1 MVSARGS
8 RAATGHSLRAP
19 VPPEAEPRCE
29 ATRAHPAG
37 RRGRGRCRCHT
48 SGSAP
53 GLHRGAPGPSPTS
66 FSSFSPHFSSFWFH
80 EMSTSQP
87 RNRPPPQSLEKCA
100 SRRGPG
106 LGAALATAVA
116 RCPVTPPP
124 RVRCRRR
131 TCYPAPG
138 CGVRSETTSF
148 YRHLRGQSDV
158 AGRLVPRFPDARLLS
173 PTARNLALV
182 TCDACTRWV
191 RSGLKSLRI
200 ARRRAR
206 QEKPLGPHLWRVCA
220 APAGPPGIRPGRPAA
235 RVPCPRLW
243 RSGRHV

>member
-1 MVSARGS
+1 
-8 RAATGHSLRAP
+8 
-19 VPPEAEPRCE
+19 
-29 ATRAHPAG
+29 
-37 RRGRGRCRCHT
+37 
-48 SGSAP
+48 
-53 GLHRGAPGPSPTS
+53 
-66 FSSFSPHFSSFWFH
+66 
-80 EMSTSQP
+80 MSTSQP
-87 RNRPPPQSLEKCA
+87 RNRPPPQSLEKYA
-100 SRRGPG
+100 SCRGPG
-106 LGAALATAVA
+106 LGAALAAAVA
-116 RCPVTPPP
+116 PCPVTPPP

-191 RSGLKSLRI
+191 RSGLESLRI

-206 QEKPLGPHLWRVCA
+206 QEKPPGPHLRRVCA

>member
-1 MVSARGS
+1 M
-8 RAATGHSLRAP
+8 
-19 VPPEAEPRCE
+19 
-29 ATRAHPAG
+29 
-37 RRGRGRCRCHT
+37 
-48 SGSAP
+48 
-53 GLHRGAPGPSPTS
+53 
-66 FSSFSPHFSSFWFH
+66 
-80 EMSTSQP
+80 SQP

-106 LGAALATAVA
+106 LGAALAAAVA
-116 RCPVTPPP
+116 PCPVTPPP
-124 RVRCRRR
+124 RGRCRRR

-206 QEKPLGPHLWRVCA
+206 QEKP
-220 APAGPPGIRPGRPAA
+220 PGRTCGACVRPLQAPRGSGQAA
-235 RVPCPRLW
+235 RLRGSPVPACGAQGGTCDRRGPACSSPNPKPCILL
-243 RSGRHV
+243 GFNCLFTVDV